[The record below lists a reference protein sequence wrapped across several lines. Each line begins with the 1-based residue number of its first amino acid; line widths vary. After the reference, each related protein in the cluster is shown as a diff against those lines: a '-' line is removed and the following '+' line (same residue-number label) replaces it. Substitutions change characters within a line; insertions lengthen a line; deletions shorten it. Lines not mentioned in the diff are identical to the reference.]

1 LLNTAEHPE
10 ITVSS
15 KRTRKAVFFM
25 IARFF
30 LESLARV
37 AIGYE
42 AAHGEEWARTSDPHE
57 WAIEDYA
64 RMGGTKAGWK

>member
-1 LLNTAEHPE
+1 
-10 ITVSS
+10 
-15 KRTRKAVFFM
+15 M

-30 LESLARV
+30 LESFARV

-64 RMGGTKAGWK
+64 RIGGTKADWK

>member
-1 LLNTAEHPE
+1 
-10 ITVSS
+10 
-15 KRTRKAVFFM
+15 M

-30 LESLARV
+30 LESFVRV

-57 WAIEDYA
+57 WATRLCQDRHLKGFDQIASRA
-64 RMGGTKAGWK
+64 RQKVVRHL